1 MILNA
6 NLNNA
11 IVEVSEKIDGSK
23 EEIVTEISSL
33 RDDLRSYMEE
43 KFARLEVYKRR
54 DYGSGSSGS

>member
-11 IVEVSEKIDGSK
+11 IVELSEKIDGSK

-43 KFARLEVYKRR
+43 KFARLEVYKRS
-54 DYGSGSSGS
+54 DYGSCSSGS